1 MQLTFDWKFTALD
14 RLIFMVYMYFHE
26 KEACIQI
33 ERQGCILNNCI
44 CIYNTCINY

>member
-26 KEACIQI
+26 KEAVAYK
-33 ERQGCILNNCI
+33 LNI
-44 CIYNTCINY
+44 GVVF